1 MKDFPNFHTLQFQI
15 TEKRITEQQ
24 VGCERS
30 MNIPSFMQISRSR
43 RRSAVCLGSSVQD
56 KRFMSLA
63 DYDLHRKS
71 QRDAQVS
78 EFQVSVFPKKKKKKK
93 KKCNVEAHCDV
104 DTFKLSSLC
113 QCSRIK
119 SEGGTGLKHIYTC
132 TNTVHLHQLLQWP
145 QLRATPRHSRW

>member
-1 MKDFPNFHTLQFQI
+1 MKYFPNFHKLQFQI
-15 TEKRITEQQ
+15 TEKWITEQQ

-30 MNIPSFMQISRSR
+30 INISLFMQISRSH
-43 RRSAVCLGSSVQD
+43 RRSVVCLESSVQD
-56 KRFMSLA
+56 KRFISLA
-63 DYDLHRKS
+63 DCDLHYES

-78 EFQVSVFPKKKKKKK
+78 EFQVSVLPKKKK
-93 KKCNVEAHCDV
+93 KKCNVKAYCDV

-113 QCSRIK
+113 QCGQIK
-119 SEGGTGLKHIYTC
+119 SEGGADLKHIYTC